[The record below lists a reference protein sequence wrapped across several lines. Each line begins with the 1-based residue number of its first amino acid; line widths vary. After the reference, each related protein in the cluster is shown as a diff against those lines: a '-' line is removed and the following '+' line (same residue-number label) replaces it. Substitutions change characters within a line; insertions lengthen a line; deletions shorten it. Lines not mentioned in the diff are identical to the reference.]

1 MTVNSHGYSRN
12 STVGT
17 TYPYNT
23 TASYKVLA
31 TTGAYKVNFT
41 EMYVSPPVSG
51 IMWIQP
57 DGTLTAVY
65 ISGQNYTGS
74 AALAKAYLLTF
85 SFPTE
90 YFYGADLQSYISVP
104 GVHQINQT
112 TRMVGPTTLSVT
124 NYGISST
131 SAFCNGSGVLTYSN
145 FQIQAGKISGTTANL
160 VTLWSVTGTFKPTTG
175 NGVLSYE
182 STNTITSVTKA

>member
-1 MTVNSHGYSRN
+1 MTVNSYGDSRN
-12 STVGT
+12 STIGT
-17 TYPYNT
+17 TNT
-23 TASYKVLA
+23 FNNTASYRVLA

-41 EMYVSPPVSG
+41 KLYASPPLSG
-51 IMWIQP
+51 IIWIQP

-74 AALAKAYLLTF
+74 AALAKAYLLIF

-90 YFYGADLQSYISVP
+90 YFYGAYLQSYISVP

-112 TRMVGPTTLSVT
+112 SRTVGPTTLTVT

-131 SAFCNGSGVLTYSN
+131 SSFCNGSGVLTYTN

-160 VTLWSVTGTFKPTTG
+160 VTLWSVTGSFKPTTG
-175 NGVLSYE
+175 NGVLSYS
-182 STNTITSVTKA
+182 STNKITSVTKA

>member
-31 TTGAYKVNFT
+31 TSGAYKVNFT
-41 EMYVSPPVSG
+41 ELYVSPPVSG

-74 AALAKAYLLTF
+74 AAQAKAYQLLF

-90 YFYGADLQSYISVP
+90 YAYGAFLQSYLTLP

-112 TRMVGPTTLSVT
+112 SRMVGPTTLTVT

-131 SAFCNGSGVLTYSN
+131 SSFCNGNGVLTYDK

-160 VTLWSVTGTFKPTTG
+160 VTLWSVMGSFKPTTG
-175 NGVLSYE
+175 NGVLSY
-182 STNTITSVTKA
+182 SATNTITSVTKA